1 MSYLIPDWLYRMPGP
16 EPTAELQLQLKH
28 PSLNWEGNLHENL
41 KSFEYRARVLLEGPY
56 KKYNEQI
63 KVAAL
68 PFYGQVTRVL
78 SCTTQLIGVIKTKTS
93 GKIYSQHL
101 KHISSHVRLSCKV
114 GINLAHYIVQTVR
127 ISQSSWPES
136 RSW

>member
-1 MSYLIPDWLYRMPGP
+1 MSYLISDWLYRMPDP
-16 EPTAELQLQLKH
+16 ESTTELQLQLKH
-28 PSLNWEGNLHENL
+28 PSLNWEGNLHENF
-41 KSFEYRARVLLEGPY
+41 KSFEYRTRVLPDRPY

-68 PFYGQVTRVL
+68 L
-78 SCTTQLIGVIKTKTS
+78 SWTGDKGFKLYHTIDWLIKTKTS
-93 GKIYSQHL
+93 GKIFSQHL

-114 GINLAHYIVQTVR
+114 GINLAHCIVQTVR

-136 RSW
+136 KSW